1 MGVVRDCRGR
11 VFCAMLKARFGAP
24 LPAKRPQSQEVA
36 TEADFGMASWS
47 DLGFTHLVFEMGDR
61 VLLCTTR
68 LCMCVNVNSTG
79 NSFYRTV
86 PQVHCRL
93 TPQGLAGV
101 NPRTEKCRGPM
112 SPISSVVGKWTESD
126 LNEFCGTTS
135 IVALFVV
142 ETLRRHAHAGDG
154 EL

>member
-68 LCMCVNVNSTG
+68 LCVCVNVNSTG

-86 PQVHCRL
+86 PQVHASVCVCE
-93 TPQGLAGV
+93 GV
-101 NPRTEKCRGPM
+101 CCF
-112 SPISSVVGKWTESD
+112 ES
-126 LNEFCGTTS
+126 C
-135 IVALFVV
+135 VLF
-142 ETLRRHAHAGDG
+142 
-154 EL
+154 